1 MPDERVTQLEP
12 LITEAVDAALTAD
25 FHHLSLVA
33 DELKRRNPQGPQPE
47 IDLIAAGLHYME
59 ATPERREEPFGVFG
73 PMWQFDGTTYPA
85 PVATMSTDTLAVW
98 ADALQAARPPAL
110 RSRFADLL
118 WVTRYGPKP

>member
-1 MPDERVTQLEP
+1 M
-12 LITEAVDAALTAD
+12 
-25 FHHLSLVA
+25 
-33 DELKRRNPQGPQPE
+33 
-47 IDLIAAGLHYME
+47 
-59 ATPERREEPFGVFG
+59 FG

-118 WVTRYGPKP
+118 WVTRYGPKPLMFALEAVDSYVAAAASSFREDITVAHGLVRAYE